1 MGDTWLINPQTVN
14 TLRLSSTRGSHQ
26 SSGAVFFFGPTD
38 VGINN
43 YAAIPKSIWL
53 NVPGSFN
60 IGSGVAANLY
70 LYNTTVQLNDDVSLI
85 RGKHQFTFGG
95 NVAQALIDGLA
106 NVFSQ
111 GLYIFEGGPGES
123 PLAGFLQGQLTVLRQ
138 EAPNGSSNMRN
149 SSGYTRTTPGRS
161 LTISP

>member
-1 MGDTWLINPQTVN
+1 MAHQSPNRQHTASIHEP
-14 TLRLSSTRGSHQ
+14 GSHP
-26 SSGAVFFFGPTD
+26 SSGAVFLWPYR

-123 PLAGFLQGQLTVLRQ
+123 PLAGFPPGSAYGV
-138 EAPNGSSNMRN
+138 EA
-149 SSGYTRTTPGRS
+149 RS
-161 LTISP
+161 TERLDRI